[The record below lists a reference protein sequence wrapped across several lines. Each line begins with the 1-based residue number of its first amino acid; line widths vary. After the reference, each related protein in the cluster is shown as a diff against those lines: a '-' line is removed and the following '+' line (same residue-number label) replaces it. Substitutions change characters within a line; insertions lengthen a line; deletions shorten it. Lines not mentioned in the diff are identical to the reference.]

1 MRDRVYTALLFNYQ
15 VFPFMEVQW
24 SSSQMPSRETLGV
37 LENLGKLDEITAFD
51 RDASDTRDVI
61 AQTLEFNLLT
71 MFLELYVSIV
81 FGDTG

>member
-1 MRDRVYTALLFNYQ
+1 
-15 VFPFMEVQW
+15 MEVQW